1 MLTWPDLC
9 VDKRLQDLPF
19 KIELNGRGQIIM
31 SPTYFYH
38 GNFAGRI
45 YSLLEKY
52 LPDGLPVVECAVE
65 TADGVREA
73 DVAWLSEALADK
85 MEDVYACPQA
95 PEICVEVISESN
107 SLEEMMLKRHLFIA
121 AGANEYWLCDRKGK
135 MRFFDGIRE
144 LPQSRLCPEFPC
156 ELPKHKFGKRD

>member
-1 MLTWPDLC
+1 MMTWPDLC
-9 VDKRLQDLPF
+9 ADKRLQDLPF
-19 KIELNGRGQIIM
+19 KIELTGRGQIIM

-38 GNFAGRI
+38 GNHANRI
-45 YSLLEKY
+45 ARLLEQH
-52 LPDGLPVVECAVE
+52 LPAGMVVIECAVE

-73 DVAWLSEALADK
+73 DVAWLSEALAEQ

-107 SLEEMMLKRHLFIA
+107 TFEEMMLKRTLFIA
-121 AGANEYWLCDRKGK
+121 AGASEYWLCSRKGK

-144 LPQSRLCPEFPC
+144 LQRSRLCPEFPG
-156 ELPKHKFGKRD
+156 ELPKHTFGRPS